1 MTARA
6 IRATNTP
13 ASTSSQKWL
22 PVAMTA
28 NQTQDGHSA
37 QIAFANQFRQTA
49 KSTTPTISASAACRL
64 GIAAYGLATKLI
76 RPLPWFRLA
85 NCESVSSNPKS
96 GNIRGGA
103 VGRSTYP
110 TSPITF
116 ASRIAFP
123 KPVKYSC
130 RRRYTH
136 SNARPTTVNSEFQ
149 YVHEARFIRNWD
161 ESTKRWNESSIS
173 P

>member
-1 MTARA
+1 MIA
-6 IRATNTP
+6 IATSETKIP
-13 ASTSSQKWL
+13 AKTSSQKWL
-22 PVAMTA
+22 PVAITE
-28 NQTQDGHSA
+28 NQTHAGQRA
-37 QIAFANQFRQTA
+37 QNAFAIQLRQTT
-49 KSTTPTISASAACRL
+49 KRTTPTINASAACRL

-76 RPLPWFRLA
+76 SPLPWLRLA
-85 NCESVSSNPKS
+85 NCESVSSKPRS
-96 GNIRGGA
+96 GNILGGA

-116 ASRIAFP
+116 ASRIAFR
-123 KPVKYSC
+123 KRVKYSC

>member
-28 NQTQDGHSA
+28 NQTQEGHNA
-37 QIAFANQFRQTA
+37 QTALANQLRQTA
-49 KSTTPTISASAACRL
+49 KRTTPTISASAACRL
-64 GIAAYGLATKLI
+64 GMAAYGLATKLI

-85 NCESVSSNPKS
+85 NWDSVSSKPRA
-96 GNIRGGA
+96 GDIRGGA
-103 VGRSTYP
+103 VGSRTYP

-116 ASRIAFP
+116 ANR
-123 KPVKYSC
+123 
-130 RRRYTH
+130 
-136 SNARPTTVNSEFQ
+136 
-149 YVHEARFIRNWD
+149 
-161 ESTKRWNESSIS
+161 
-173 P
+173 